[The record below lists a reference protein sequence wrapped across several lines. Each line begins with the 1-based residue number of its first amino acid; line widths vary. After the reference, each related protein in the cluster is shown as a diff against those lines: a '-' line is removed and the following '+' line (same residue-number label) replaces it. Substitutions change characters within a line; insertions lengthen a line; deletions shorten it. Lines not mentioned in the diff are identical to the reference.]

1 MKSIIIIVIVIVCS
15 LVLIL
20 PNVYATDIDFQYQYK
35 ETWKQ
40 LGESSPTMLQGI
52 VIDSNDDL
60 YVIDSNK
67 LIKLTTANEIVWT
80 IDFDFNLEGE
90 LFLNQ
95 NNEILVVVSDEE
107 VEQIRKYSQL
117 GELVETWN
125 INDFNIASDHYIY
138 VDTQEN
144 IYVTEWTANTFD
156 STNIIRDVKKFDSS
170 GNLLKTYENMGLL
183 KLKDDEGNLYTAEP
197 GIIVKYDPNGKKIT
211 EFGKQEYRGGVG
223 TFYQEAKTIITDSN
237 GLIFATGGE
246 YGPINIFDE
255 EGNFSGIG
263 DYGWGSKTYGFP
275 KGIALDSK
283 NNAYVT
289 DYNRNTILVYERIP
303 LVIISQDKSS
313 QTKESGGCLIAT
325 ATYGSELAPQV
336 QQLRELRDN
345 SLLQTE
351 SGTQFMG
358 MFNDVYYSF
367 SPIIA
372 DYERE
377 NPVFREMV
385 KIAIT
390 PMISSLSILNY
401 VDMDSESEV
410 LGYGISLILL
420 NLGMYLGIPAVVI
433 VGIRKRTRNTT
444 VRKS

>member
-15 LVLIL
+15 LVLVL

-40 LGESSPTMLQGI
+40 LGEASPTMLQGI

-80 IDFDFNLEGE
+80 IDFDFNLAGE

-351 SGTQFMG
+351 SGIQFMG

-401 VDMDSESEV
+401 VDMDSEVEV

-420 NLGMYLGIPAVVI
+420 NIGMYLGIPAIVI
-433 VGIRKRTRNTT
+433 VGIKKRF
-444 VRKS
+444 

>member
-15 LVLIL
+15 LVLVL

-40 LGESSPTMLQGI
+40 LGEASPTMLQGI

-246 YGPINIFDE
+246 YGPINIIDE

-283 NNAYVT
+283 NNVYVT

-313 QTKESGGCLIAT
+313 QTEESGGCLIAT

-377 NPVFREMV
+377 NPVFKEMV
-385 KIAIT
+385 KLAIT

-401 VDMDSESEV
+401 VDMDSEVEV

-420 NLGMYLGIPAVVI
+420 NIGMYLGIPAIVI
-433 VGIRKRTRNTT
+433 VGIKKRF
-444 VRKS
+444 

>member
-1 MKSIIIIVIVIVCS
+1 LKSVIIIAIVIVCS
-15 LVLIL
+15 LVLVL

-40 LGESSPTMLQGI
+40 LGEASPTMLQGI

-67 LIKLTTANEIVWT
+67 LIKLTTANEIIWT
-80 IDFDFNLEGE
+80 IDFDFNLAGE

-183 KLKDDEGNLYTAEP
+183 KLKDDKGNLYTAEP

-223 TFYQEAKTIITDSN
+223 TFYQEAKTIIIDSN
-237 GLIFATGGE
+237 GFIFATAGE

-283 NNAYVT
+283 NNVYVT

-351 SGTQFMG
+351 SGIQFMG

-401 VDMDSESEV
+401 VDMDSEVEV

-420 NLGMYLGIPAVVI
+420 NIGMYLGIPAIVI
-433 VGIRKRTRNTT
+433 VGIKKRF
-444 VRKS
+444 

>member
-1 MKSIIIIVIVIVCS
+1 MKSIIIIVIVTVCS

-40 LGESSPTMLQGI
+40 LGEASPTMLQGI

-246 YGPINIFDE
+246 YGPINIIDE

-283 NNAYVT
+283 NNVYVT

-401 VDMDSESEV
+401 VDMDSEVEV

-420 NLGMYLGIPAVVI
+420 NMGMYLGIPAIVI
-433 VGIRKRTRNTT
+433 VGIKKRF
-444 VRKS
+444 

>member
-15 LVLIL
+15 LVLVL

-40 LGESSPTMLQGI
+40 LGEASPTMLQGI

-283 NNAYVT
+283 NNVYVT

-325 ATYGSELAPQV
+325 ATYGSEMASEV

-345 SLLQTE
+345 QLLNTE
-351 SGTQFMG
+351 SGTAFMST
-358 MFNDVYYSF
+358 FNEFYYSF

-377 NPVFREMV
+377 NPLFKEVV
-385 KIAIT
+385 KLAIT

-401 VDMDSESEV
+401 VDMDSEVEV

-420 NLGMYLGIPAVVI
+420 NIGMYLGIPAIVI
-433 VGIRKRTRNTT
+433 VGIKKRF
-444 VRKS
+444 

>member
-40 LGESSPTMLQGI
+40 LGEASPTMLQGI

-325 ATYGSELAPQV
+325 ATYGSEMASEV

-345 SLLQTE
+345 QLLNTE
-351 SGTQFMG
+351 SGTAFMST
-358 MFNDVYYSF
+358 FNEFYYSF

-377 NPVFREMV
+377 NPLFKEVV
-385 KIAIT
+385 KLAIT

-401 VDMDSESEV
+401 VDMDSEVEV

-420 NLGMYLGIPAVVI
+420 NIGMYLGIPAIVI
-433 VGIRKRTRNTT
+433 VGIKKRF
-444 VRKS
+444 

>member
-40 LGESSPTMLQGI
+40 LGEASPTMLQGI

-223 TFYQEAKTIITDSN
+223 TFYQEAKTIITDSD

-246 YGPINIFDE
+246 YGPINIIDE

-283 NNAYVT
+283 NNVYVT

-303 LVIISQDKSS
+303 LVIISQDESS

-433 VGIRKRTRNTT
+433 VGIKKRF
-444 VRKS
+444 

>member
-15 LVLIL
+15 LVLVL

-246 YGPINIFDE
+246 YGPINIIDE

-283 NNAYVT
+283 NNVYVT

-433 VGIRKRTRNTT
+433 VGIKKRF
-444 VRKS
+444 

>member
-40 LGESSPTMLQGI
+40 LGEASPTMLQGI

-283 NNAYVT
+283 NNVYVT

-401 VDMDSESEV
+401 VDMDSEVEV

-420 NLGMYLGIPAVVI
+420 NIGMYLGIPAIVI
-433 VGIRKRTRNTT
+433 VGIKKRF
-444 VRKS
+444 

>member
-1 MKSIIIIVIVIVCS
+1 LKSIIIIVIVIVCS
-15 LVLIL
+15 LVLVL

-40 LGESSPTMLQGI
+40 LGEASPTMLQGI

-246 YGPINIFDE
+246 YGPINIIDE

-313 QTKESGGCLIAT
+313 QTKESSGCLIAT

-433 VGIRKRTRNTT
+433 VGIKKRF
-444 VRKS
+444 

>member
-246 YGPINIFDE
+246 YGPINIIDE

-433 VGIRKRTRNTT
+433 VGIKKRF
-444 VRKS
+444 

>member
-40 LGESSPTMLQGI
+40 LGEASPTMLQGI

-223 TFYQEAKTIITDSN
+223 TFYQEAKTIIIDSN
-237 GLIFATGGE
+237 GFIFATAGE

-283 NNAYVT
+283 NNVYVT

-351 SGTQFMG
+351 SGIQFMG

-401 VDMDSESEV
+401 VDMDSEVEV

-420 NLGMYLGIPAVVI
+420 NIGMYLGIPAIVI
-433 VGIRKRTRNTT
+433 VGIKKRF
-444 VRKS
+444 

>member
-40 LGESSPTMLQGI
+40 LGEASPTMLQGI

-283 NNAYVT
+283 NNVYVT

-351 SGTQFMG
+351 SGIQFMG

-401 VDMDSESEV
+401 VDMDSEVEV

-420 NLGMYLGIPAVVI
+420 NIGMYLGIPAIVI
-433 VGIRKRTRNTT
+433 VGIKKRF
-444 VRKS
+444 

>member
-246 YGPINIFDE
+246 YGPINIIDE

-283 NNAYVT
+283 NNVYVT

-303 LVIISQDKSS
+303 LAIISQDKSA
-313 QTKESGGCLIAT
+313 QTEENGGCLIAT
-325 ATYGSELAPQV
+325 ATYGSEMASEV

-351 SGTQFMG
+351 SGIQFMG

-390 PMISSLSILNY
+390 PMISSLSLLNY
-401 VDMDSESEV
+401 VDMDSEVEV

-420 NLGMYLGIPAVVI
+420 NIGMYLGIPAIVI
-433 VGIRKRTRNTT
+433 VGIKKRF
-444 VRKS
+444 

>member
-1 MKSIIIIVIVIVCS
+1 MKSIIIIVIVTVCS

-246 YGPINIFDE
+246 YGPINIIDE

-283 NNAYVT
+283 NNVYVT

-351 SGTQFMG
+351 SGIQFMG

-433 VGIRKRTRNTT
+433 VGIKKRF
-444 VRKS
+444 

>member
-1 MKSIIIIVIVIVCS
+1 LKSIIIIVIVIVCS

-40 LGESSPTMLQGI
+40 LGEASPTMLQGI

-283 NNAYVT
+283 NNVYVT

-351 SGTQFMG
+351 SGIQFMG

-401 VDMDSESEV
+401 VDMDSEVEV

-420 NLGMYLGIPAVVI
+420 NIGMYLGIPAIVI
-433 VGIRKRTRNTT
+433 VGIKKRF
-444 VRKS
+444 

>member
-40 LGESSPTMLQGI
+40 LGEASPTMLQGI

-246 YGPINIFDE
+246 YGPINIIDE

-283 NNAYVT
+283 NNVYVT

-351 SGTQFMG
+351 SGIQFMG

-433 VGIRKRTRNTT
+433 VGIKKRF
-444 VRKS
+444 

>member
-1 MKSIIIIVIVIVCS
+1 MKSIIIIVIVTVCS

-40 LGESSPTMLQGI
+40 LGEASPTMLQGI

-283 NNAYVT
+283 NNVYVT

-351 SGTQFMG
+351 SGIQFMG

-401 VDMDSESEV
+401 VDMDSEVEV

-420 NLGMYLGIPAVVI
+420 NIGMYLGIPAIVI
-433 VGIRKRTRNTT
+433 VGIKKRF
-444 VRKS
+444 

>member
-351 SGTQFMG
+351 SGIQFMG

-420 NLGMYLGIPAVVI
+420 NIGMYLGIPAIVI
-433 VGIRKRTRNTT
+433 VGIKKRF
-444 VRKS
+444 

>member
-15 LVLIL
+15 LVLVL

-40 LGESSPTMLQGI
+40 LGEASPTMLQGI

-283 NNAYVT
+283 NNVYVT

-351 SGTQFMG
+351 SGIQFMG

-401 VDMDSESEV
+401 VDMDSESKV

-420 NLGMYLGIPAVVI
+420 NLGMYLGVPAVVI
-433 VGIRKRTRNTT
+433 VGIRKQF
-444 VRKS
+444 

>member
-15 LVLIL
+15 LVLVL

-40 LGESSPTMLQGI
+40 LGEASPTMLQGI

-420 NLGMYLGIPAVVI
+420 NLGMYLGVPAVVI
-433 VGIRKRTRNTT
+433 VGIRKRF
-444 VRKS
+444 

>member
-40 LGESSPTMLQGI
+40 LGEASPTMLQGI

-246 YGPINIFDE
+246 YGPINIIDE

-283 NNAYVT
+283 NNVYVT

-401 VDMDSESEV
+401 VDMDSEVEV

-420 NLGMYLGIPAVVI
+420 NIGMYLGIPAIVI
-433 VGIRKRTRNTT
+433 VGIKKRF
-444 VRKS
+444 

>member
-1 MKSIIIIVIVIVCS
+1 MKSIIIIVIVTVCS

-40 LGESSPTMLQGI
+40 LGEASPTMLQGI

-223 TFYQEAKTIITDSN
+223 TFYQEAKTIIIDSN
-237 GLIFATGGE
+237 GFIFATAGE

-283 NNAYVT
+283 NNVYVT

-351 SGTQFMG
+351 SGIQFMG

-385 KIAIT
+385 KIAIP

-401 VDMDSESEV
+401 VDMDSEVEV

-420 NLGMYLGIPAVVI
+420 NIGMYLGIPAIVI
-433 VGIRKRTRNTT
+433 VGIKKRF
-444 VRKS
+444 

>member
-15 LVLIL
+15 LVLVL

-283 NNAYVT
+283 NNVYVT

-351 SGTQFMG
+351 SGIQFMG

-433 VGIRKRTRNTT
+433 VGIKKRF
-444 VRKS
+444 

>member
-1 MKSIIIIVIVIVCS
+1 MKSIIIIVIVTVCS

-283 NNAYVT
+283 NNVYVT

-351 SGTQFMG
+351 SGIQFMG

-433 VGIRKRTRNTT
+433 IGIRKRF
-444 VRKS
+444 

>member
-40 LGESSPTMLQGI
+40 LGEASPTMLQGI

-246 YGPINIFDE
+246 YGPINIIDE

-351 SGTQFMG
+351 SGIQFMG

-401 VDMDSESEV
+401 VDMDSEVEV

-420 NLGMYLGIPAVVI
+420 NIGMYLGIPAIVI
-433 VGIRKRTRNTT
+433 VGIKKRF
-444 VRKS
+444 

>member
-1 MKSIIIIVIVIVCS
+1 LKSIIIIVIVIVCS

-40 LGESSPTMLQGI
+40 LGEASPTMLQGI

-223 TFYQEAKTIITDSN
+223 TFYQEAKTIIIDSN
-237 GLIFATGGE
+237 GFIFATAGE

-283 NNAYVT
+283 NNVYVT

-351 SGTQFMG
+351 SGIQFMG

-401 VDMDSESEV
+401 VDMDSEVEV

-420 NLGMYLGIPAVVI
+420 NIGMYLGIPAIVI
-433 VGIRKRTRNTT
+433 VGIKKRF
-444 VRKS
+444 

>member
-1 MKSIIIIVIVIVCS
+1 LKSVIIIAIVIVCS
-15 LVLIL
+15 LVLVL

-40 LGESSPTMLQGI
+40 LGEASPTMLQGI

-67 LIKLTTANEIVWT
+67 LIKLTTANEIIWT
-80 IDFDFNLEGE
+80 IDFDFNLAGE

-401 VDMDSESEV
+401 VDMDSEVEV

-420 NLGMYLGIPAVVI
+420 NIGMYLGIPAIVI
-433 VGIRKRTRNTT
+433 VGIKKRF
-444 VRKS
+444 

>member
-1 MKSIIIIVIVIVCS
+1 MKSVIIIAIVIVCS
-15 LVLIL
+15 LVLVL

-40 LGESSPTMLQGI
+40 LGEASPTMLQGI

-144 IYVTEWTANTFD
+144 IYVTEWTANMFD

-183 KLKDDEGNLYTAEP
+183 KLKDDKGNLYTAEP

-223 TFYQEAKTIITDSN
+223 TFYQEAKTIIIDSN
-237 GLIFATGGE
+237 GFIFATAGE
-246 YGPINIFDE
+246 YGPINIIDE

-283 NNAYVT
+283 NNVYVT

-303 LVIISQDKSS
+303 LAIISQDKSA
-313 QTKESGGCLIAT
+313 QTEENGGCLIAT

-345 SLLQTE
+345 QLLNTE
-351 SGTQFMG
+351 SGTAFMTT
-358 MFNDVYYSF
+358 FNDVYYSF

-377 NPVFREMV
+377 NPVFKEMV

-390 PMISSLSILNY
+390 PMITSLSILNY
-401 VDMDSESEV
+401 VDMNSESEV

-420 NLGMYLGIPAVVI
+420 NLGMYLGVPAVVI
-433 VGIRKRTRNTT
+433 VGIKKRF
-444 VRKS
+444 

>member
-433 VGIRKRTRNTT
+433 VGIKKRF
-444 VRKS
+444 

>member
-223 TFYQEAKTIITDSN
+223 TFYQEAKTIITDSD

-246 YGPINIFDE
+246 YGPINIIDE

-303 LVIISQDKSS
+303 LVIISQDESS

-325 ATYGSELAPQV
+325 ATYGSEMAQEV

-345 SLLQTE
+345 QLLNTE
-351 SGTQFMG
+351 SGTSFMNS
-358 MFNDVYYSF
+358 FNEFYYSF
-367 SPIIA
+367 SPVIS
-372 DYERE
+372 DLERE
-377 NPVFREMV
+377 NPVFKEVV
-385 KIAIT
+385 KLAIT

-401 VDMDSESEV
+401 VDMDSEVEV

-420 NLGMYLGIPAVVI
+420 NIGMYLGIPAIVI
-433 VGIRKRTRNTT
+433 VGIKKRF
-444 VRKS
+444 

>member
-351 SGTQFMG
+351 SGIQFMG

-401 VDMDSESEV
+401 VDMDSEVEV

-420 NLGMYLGIPAVVI
+420 NIGMYLGIPAIVI
-433 VGIRKRTRNTT
+433 VGIKKRF
-444 VRKS
+444 

>member
-40 LGESSPTMLQGI
+40 LGEASPTMLQGI

-246 YGPINIFDE
+246 YGPINIIDE

-283 NNAYVT
+283 NNVYVT

-433 VGIRKRTRNTT
+433 VGIKKRF
-444 VRKS
+444 

>member
-15 LVLIL
+15 LVLVL

-40 LGESSPTMLQGI
+40 LGEASPTMLQGI

-246 YGPINIFDE
+246 YGPINIIDE

-283 NNAYVT
+283 NNVYVT

-433 VGIRKRTRNTT
+433 VGIKKRF
-444 VRKS
+444 

>member
-40 LGESSPTMLQGI
+40 LGEASPTMLQGI

-283 NNAYVT
+283 NNVYVT

-303 LVIISQDKSS
+303 LVIISQDESS

-401 VDMDSESEV
+401 VDMDSEVEV

-420 NLGMYLGIPAVVI
+420 NIGMYLGIPAILI
-433 VGIRKRTRNTT
+433 VGIKKRF
-444 VRKS
+444 

>member
-1 MKSIIIIVIVIVCS
+1 MKSIIIIVIVTVCS

-40 LGESSPTMLQGI
+40 LGEASPTMLQGI

-283 NNAYVT
+283 NNVYVT

-367 SPIIA
+367 SPYIA

-377 NPVFREMV
+377 NPYFKEAV
-385 KIAIT
+385 KLAIT
-390 PMISSLSILNY
+390 PLISSLSILNY

-433 VGIRKRTRNTT
+433 IGIRKRF
-444 VRKS
+444 

>member
-40 LGESSPTMLQGI
+40 LGEASPTMLQGI

-283 NNAYVT
+283 NNVYVT

-433 VGIRKRTRNTT
+433 VGIKKRF
-444 VRKS
+444 